1 MNRRLVRLGVPVL
14 VLAGCI
20 GCPWSAATAQTP
32 AAPSLAPGSKVVA
45 ARIVIPNAATAYGE
59 TKIVNGS
66 PVYMKQKDAPYIVI
80 TRPIPKSRQTYD
92 LYLIQT
98 RDEILVPMAVR
109 KPKGKGPF
117 PAILLGSGNGIGDF
131 ERLDKIMYLL
141 EPMIDRMIKRGYVV
155 AYGNYRTM
163 VWDGFNAHDGRAHR
177 IYDTTSGTARNIDS
191 EPALDSDDYVSM
203 IQQLQA
209 LPFVEPDAVG
219 SIGVSHSG
227 ELLMEAA
234 MFTTWAAAVNAE
246 GATWQF
252 SRVDLMRAPHEG
264 RTLLLEDSSLDLV
277 KSLMD
282 KDITMERLRKIKT
295 PLLQVGRPKDELSG
309 LFRVMYEWSKEAGL
323 DTQWM
328 EFDHPQHG
336 YVFLYRNGDGSF
348 HPDPMQEKAFSTWMA
363 FMDKHLKPAREAGSK

>member
-1 MNRRLVRLGVPVL
+1 MNRKLVRLGVPVL
-14 VLAGCI
+14 VLAGRI
-20 GCPWSAATAQTP
+20 GCPWSAAIAQT
-32 AAPSLAPGSKVVA
+32 AAASSLAPSSKVIA
-45 ARIVIPNAATAYGE
+45 ARIVIPNSATAYGE

-66 PVYMKQKDAPYIVI
+66 PTYMKQKDAPYIVI
-80 TRPIPKSRQTYD
+80 TRPIPRSSQTYD

-117 PAILLGSGNGIGDF
+117 PAILLGFGNGIGDF
-131 ERLDKIMYLL
+131 ERLDKVMYLL
-141 EPMIDRMIKRGYVV
+141 GPMIDRMIKRGYVV
-155 AYGNYRTM
+155 AYGNYRAM
-163 VWDGFNAHDGRAHR
+163 VWDGFNEHDGRPHR
-177 IYDTTSGTARNIDS
+177 IYDTVSGVARNINS

-209 LPFVEPDAVG
+209 LPFVRADAVG
-219 SIGVSHSG
+219 SIGISHSG

-246 GATWQF
+246 GATLEF
-252 SRVDLMRAPHEG
+252 SRVDLMRAPRQG
-264 RTLLLEDSSLDLV
+264 RTLLLEESNQPLV

-295 PLLQVGRPKDELSG
+295 PILHMGRDQDELSG

-323 DTQWM
+323 DAQWVD
-328 EFDHPQHG
+328 FDHPQHG
-336 YVFLYRNGDGSF
+336 YEFLSRNADGSF
-348 HPDPMQEKAFSTWMA
+348 HPDPMQEKAFSMWMA
-363 FMDKHLKPAREAGSK
+363 FMDKHLKPARATGSK